1 MKSIL
6 YTIIFLTFLFS
17 LELKAQEAMKFNP
30 DSIPSIFA
38 KLSKQQSDSAEYMS
52 LWYKIKQDIEA
63 EKGDNTADLFFLY
76 KDRIGYHFYNRELD
90 SLKKYTPIFKDICL
104 QLHNEYYY
112 YKSWDLLCDV
122 MLFGNFPEE
131 EISEQQ
137 KMYDDAMQRN
147 SEIGMAYS
155 TSRIGIGYIT
165 RREFAKAEP
174 YLQQSTKQF
183 EDMKYWD
190 EYISTAANYI
200 ITLMHLE
207 QYEEARNTFLHM
219 DSLANSFIQKGETAK
234 KAHSIILI
242 KDMAFE
248 VYKEQKDTTLLKKY
262 LKEIDDTYRNSTD
275 VPRLYLYEVKMQYAE
290 LTNNLSELIAYQ
302 DSTALFYLENNN
314 MIGLSDIYL
323 EKARYL
329 YKTHKYKEAYQAL
342 YQHVELNDSIFR
354 EDFQNQLNEMSTRY
368 NMNKLEL
375 DAQMIRM
382 RARNMQYYYACALI
396 VILLVTL
403 IIGIKFYLHKLK
415 SNHLLQKQAQELI
428 HANEKVQKAQLMKTA
443 FIQNMNHEVR
453 TPLNSIV
460 GFSECLASIPMSQ
473 DEIKEISSTIK
484 KNSDNLLKIISD
496 MLTIANMDS
505 DESMLSYQNISVDTL
520 CSDLVQEMQEY
531 AQPGV
536 KLYYS
541 PCKTDYI
548 LSSHTDTVRQILTN
562 LMHNALKFTQN
573 GEVEL
578 SYRIEDSAKELRFYV
593 RDTGPGVSNEL
604 KETIFE
610 RFYKVDSFVPGAG
623 LGLSLCR
630 VLAKRLEAQ
639 VYLDDSYKEGCL
651 FVFAHPLPL

>member
-6 YTIIFLTFLFS
+6 STIIFLTFLFS
-17 LELKAQEAMKFNP
+17 LPIKAQEAVKFNP
-30 DSIPSIFA
+30 DSIPSIFTNLA
-38 KLSKQQSDSAEYMS
+38 SLQSNPTEYIS
-52 LWYKIKQDIEA
+52 LWYQTKQDIE
-63 EKGDNTADLFFLY
+63 EKKGDNTADLFFLY
-76 KDRIGYHFYNRELD
+76 KERISYHYNNGELD
-90 SLKKYTPIFKDICL
+90 SLKKYTPLFKEICL
-104 QLHNEYYY
+104 KLHNEYYY
-112 YKSWDLLCDV
+112 YKCWDLLCDV

-147 SEIGMAYS
+147 SEIGIAYS
-155 TSRIGIGYIT
+155 TSRIGIGYAT
-165 RREFAKAEP
+165 RKEFAKAQP
-174 YLQQSTKQF
+174 YLQQSAKQF
-183 EDMKYWD
+183 EDMKHWD

-200 ITLMHLE
+200 LVLLHLDRK
-207 QYEEARNTFLHM
+207 EEARATFLHL
-219 DSLANSFIQKGETAK
+219 DSLADSYIQKGEFEK
-234 KAHSIILI
+234 NAHAIILI
-242 KDMAFE
+242 KGMASE
-248 VYKEQKDTTLLKKY
+248 VYKEQKDTILLKKY
-262 LKEIDDTYRNSTD
+262 RVEIEDAYQKSTG
-275 VPRLYLYEVKMQYAE
+275 VPRIYLYEAKIQYAT
-290 LTNNLSELIAYQ
+290 LTNNLPELIAYQ
-302 DSTALFYLENNN
+302 DSTALFYLENRN

-323 EKARYL
+323 EKARCL
-329 YKTHKYKEAYQAL
+329 YKIHKYKDAYQTL
-342 YQHVELNDSIFR
+342 YQHVELKDSIFR
-354 EDFQNQLNEMSTRY
+354 EDFQKQLNEMSTRY

-375 DAQMIRM
+375 EAQKTRM
-382 RARNMQYYYACALI
+382 EARNMQYYYACALI
-396 VILLVTL
+396 VILLAAL

-415 SNHLLQKQAQELI
+415 SNRLLQKQAQELI
-428 HANEKVQKAQLMKTA
+428 HANEKVQKAQQMKTA

-460 GFSECLASIPMSQ
+460 GFSECLASIAMSQ
-473 DEIKEISSTIK
+473 EEIKEMSSTIK
-484 KNSDNLLKIISD
+484 KNSDSLLKIISD

-505 DESMLSYQNISVDTL
+505 DESTLSHQNISVDTL

-531 AQPGV
+531 AQPEV

-562 LMHNALKFTQN
+562 LMHNALKFTPK

-639 VYLDDSYKEGCL
+639 VYLDESYKEGCL

>member
-1 MKSIL
+1 M
-6 YTIIFLTFLFS
+6 FS
-17 LELKAQEAMKFNP
+17 LQIKAQEAVKFNP
-30 DSIPSIFA
+30 DSIPSIFTNLA
-38 KLSKQQSDSAEYMS
+38 NLQSNPTEYIS
-52 LWYKIKQDIEA
+52 LWYKTKQDIE
-63 EKGDNTADLFFLY
+63 EKKGDNTADLFFLY
-76 KDRIGYHFYNRELD
+76 KEKISYHYNYGELD
-90 SLKKYTPIFKDICL
+90 SLKKYTPLFKEICL
-104 QLHNEYYY
+104 KLHNEYYY

-131 EISEQQ
+131 ENSEQQ
-137 KMYDDAMQRN
+137 KMYEDAMQRN
-147 SEIGMAYS
+147 SEIGIAYS
-155 TSRIGIGYIT
+155 TSRIGIGYAT
-165 RREFAKAEP
+165 RKEFAKAQP

-183 EDMKYWD
+183 EDMKHWD

-200 ITLMHLE
+200 LVLSHLDRK
-207 QYEEARNTFLHM
+207 EEACATFLHL
-219 DSLANSFIQKGETAK
+219 DSLADSFNQKGEIEK
-234 KAHSIILI
+234 NAHAIILI
-242 KDMAFE
+242 KGMAFE

-262 LKEIDDTYRNSTD
+262 LKEIEDTYRNSTD
-275 VPRLYLYEVKMQYAE
+275 VPHLYLYEAKMQYSE
-290 LTNNLSELIAYQ
+290 LTNNLPELIAYQ

-323 EKARYL
+323 EKAKYL
-329 YKTHKYKEAYQAL
+329 YKTHKYKDAYQTL
-342 YQHVELNDSIFR
+342 YQHVELKDSIFR
-354 EDFQNQLNEMSTRY
+354 EDFQKQLNEMSTRY

-375 DAQMIRM
+375 DAQKTRM
-382 RARNMQYYYACALI
+382 EARNMQYYYACALI

-403 IIGIKFYLHKLK
+403 VIGIKFYLHKLK

-428 HANEKVQKAQLMKTA
+428 HANEKVQKAQQMKTA

-505 DESMLSYQNISVDTL
+505 DESMLSYQNISVDAL

-562 LMHNALKFTQN
+562 LMHNALKFTPN

-578 SYRIEDSAKELRFYV
+578 SYRIEDSEKELRFYV

-639 VYLDDSYKEGCL
+639 VYLEDSYNEGCL